1 MQVATTPLEQRA
13 QAPAASDRLVAGIA
27 GASGYAGRELAR
39 LLAGHPAFTI
49 GQRQARSDGYDP
61 LDVEALA
68 TCDIVFLCLPHGES
82 ATFGNAL
89 AHVGVP
95 VVDLGSD
102 FRLADGWVYGLTELA
117 RSSISGATRV
127 SNPGCYA
134 TAAILALAP
143 LVRAGLLDGPPAI
156 DGKSGVSG
164 AGRVPSEKTHLPS
177 VHGGVQPYSPT
188 GHRHVAEI
196 EQALSQIAGEPRLVT
211 FTPHLAPHSRGLEI
225 TAYAR
230 LAEPLSQGD
239 AETLYRNAYA
249 GEPFVRLTQKPHPGL
264 LHGSNAVDLG
274 VWVDGRTNTVIVAG
288 ALDNLVKGA
297 AGQAL
302 QNANLMLGLDEGLGL
317 TSEGLGA

>member
-1 MQVATTPLEQRA
+1 MQVATTPLEQTA
-13 QAPAASDRLVAGIA
+13 HTAVPTGKLVAGIA

-39 LLAGHPAFTI
+39 LLSGHPAFTV
-49 GQRQARSDGYDP
+49 GRRQARSEGYDA

-68 TCDIVFLCLPHGES
+68 TCDMVFLCLPHGES

-89 AHVGVP
+89 AHVGTP

-117 RSSISGATRV
+117 RDSIAGATRV
-127 SNPGCYA
+127 ANPGCYA

-188 GHRHVAEI
+188 GHRHIAEI
-196 EQALSQIAGEPRLVT
+196 EQVLSGIAGEQQLVT

-230 LAEPLSQGD
+230 LTQSLAQAD
-239 AETLYRNAYA
+239 AEALYRDAYA
-249 GEPFVRLTQKPHPGL
+249 GEPFVRLTPKPHPGL

-274 VWVDGRTNTVIVAG
+274 VWVDERTSTVIAAA

-317 TSEGLGA
+317 TAEGLGA

>member
-1 MQVATTPLEQRA
+1 MQMATTPLA
-13 QAPAASDRLVAGIA
+13 QPTSSAASSGALVAGIA
-27 GASGYAGRELAR
+27 GASGYAGRELTR
-39 LLAGHPAFTI
+39 LLAGHPAFI
-49 GQRQARSDGYDP
+49 VGQRQARSEGYDP

-68 TCDIVFLCLPHGES
+68 ACDMVFLCLPHGES

-89 AHVGVP
+89 AHIGTP

-117 RSSISGATRV
+117 RDAVAGATRV
-127 SNPGCYA
+127 ANPGCYA

-164 AGRVPSEKTHLPS
+164 AGRVPSEKTHLSS

-188 GHRHVAEI
+188 GHRHIGEI
-196 EQALSQIAGEPRLVT
+196 EQALGAIAGTPQLVT

-225 TAYAR
+225 TAYGR
-230 LAEPLSQGD
+230 VNQSLSQAE
-239 AETLYRNAYA
+239 AETLYHDAYA
-249 GEPFVRLTQKPHPGL
+249 GEPFVRLTQRPHPGL

-274 VWVDGRTNTVIVAG
+274 VWVDQRTNTVIAAA

-302 QNANLMLGLDEGLGL
+302 QNANLMLGLPEGLGL
-317 TSEGLGA
+317 TAEGLGA

>member
-1 MQVATTPLEQRA
+1 MQVATTPSELTVRT
-13 QAPAASDRLVAGIA
+13 AASSGMLVAGIA
-27 GASGYAGRELAR
+27 GASGYAGRELTR
-39 LLAGHPAFTI
+39 LLAGHPAFTV
-49 GQRQARSDGYDP
+49 GQRQARSDGYDA

-68 TCDIVFLCLPHGES
+68 ACDMAFLCLPHGES

-89 AHVGVP
+89 AHVGTP

-102 FRLADGWVYGLTELA
+102 FRLAEGWVYGLTELA
-117 RSSISGATRV
+117 RDSVAGAARV

-177 VHGGVQPYSPT
+177 LHGGVQPYSPT

-196 EQALSQIAGEPRLVT
+196 ERALSEIAGEPRLVT

-230 LAEPLSQGD
+230 LGEPLTQD
-239 AETLYRNAYA
+239 AAEELYREAYA
-249 GEPFVRLTQKPHPGL
+249 GERFVRLTQKPHPGL

-274 VWVDGRTNTVIVAG
+274 VWVDARTNTVIAAA

-317 TSEGLGA
+317 TTEGLGA

>member
-1 MQVATTPLEQRA
+1 MHVATTPSELTLRA
-13 QAPAASDRLVAGIA
+13 APPSGTLVAGIA

-39 LLAGHPAFTI
+39 LLAGHPAFTV
-49 GQRQARSDGYDP
+49 GQRQARSEGYDA

-68 TCDIVFLCLPHGES
+68 VCDMVFLCLPHGES

-89 AHVGVP
+89 AHVGTP

-102 FRLADGWVYGLTELA
+102 FRLAEGWVYGLTELA
-117 RSSISGATRV
+117 RDSIAGAARV

-134 TAAILALAP
+134 TAAVLALAP

-188 GHRHVAEI
+188 GHRHIAEI
-196 EQALSQIAGEPRLVT
+196 ERALSEIAGEPRLVT

-230 LAEPLSQGD
+230 LTEPLTQDD
-239 AETLYRNAYA
+239 AEQLYRVAYA
-249 GEPFVRLTQKPHPGL
+249 GEPFVRVTQKPHPGL
-264 LHGSNAVDLG
+264 LHGSNAVDIG
-274 VWVDGRTNTVIVAG
+274 VWVDARTNTVIAAA

>member
-1 MQVATTPLEQRA
+1 MHVATTPLEQRA
-13 QAPAASDRLVAGIA
+13 RTAAPSDKLVAGIA
-27 GASGYAGRELAR
+27 GASGYAGRELVR
-39 LLAGHPAFTI
+39 LLAGHPAFTV
-49 GQRQARSDGYDP
+49 GQRQARSEGYDP

-68 TCDIVFLCLPHGES
+68 ACDIVFLCLPHGES

-89 AHVGVP
+89 AHVGTP

-117 RSSISGATRV
+117 RDSIAGATRV

-196 EQALSQIAGEPRLVT
+196 EQALSGIAGEPRLVT

-230 LAEPLSQGD
+230 LREPLSQAD
-239 AETLYRNAYA
+239 AESLYRDAYA
-249 GEPFVRLTQKPHPGL
+249 GERFVRLTQKPHPGL

-274 VWVDGRTNTVIVAG
+274 VWVDERTNTVIAAA

-317 TSEGLGA
+317 TTEGLGA

>member
-1 MQVATTPLEQRA
+1 MQMATTPIA
-13 QAPAASDRLVAGIA
+13 QTERTAASSGTLVAGIA
-27 GASGYAGRELAR
+27 GASGYAGRELTR
-39 LLAGHPAFTI
+39 LLAGHPAFTV
-49 GQRQARSDGYDP
+49 GQRQARSEGYDP
-61 LDVEALA
+61 LDAEALA
-68 TCDIVFLCLPHGES
+68 ACDMVFLCLPHGES
-82 ATFGNAL
+82 APFGDAL
-89 AHVGVP
+89 AHVGTP

-102 FRLADGWVYGLTELA
+102 FRLADGWVYGLTELSRDA
-117 RSSISGATRV
+117 VAGASRV
-127 SNPGCYA
+127 ANPGCYA

-143 LVRAGLLDGPPAI
+143 LVRAGLVDGPPAI

-196 EQALSQIAGEPRLVT
+196 EQSLSEIAGAPVLVT

-230 LAEPLSQGD
+230 LTRQLTQSD
-239 AETLYRNAYA
+239 AETLYRDAYA
-249 GEPFVRLTQKPHPGL
+249 GEPFVRLTQRPHPGL

-274 VWVDGRTNTVIVAG
+274 VWVDERTNTVIAAA

-317 TSEGLGA
+317 TAEGLGA

>member
-1 MQVATTPLEQRA
+1 
-13 QAPAASDRLVAGIA
+13 
-27 GASGYAGRELAR
+27 
-39 LLAGHPAFTI
+39 
-49 GQRQARSDGYDP
+49 
-61 LDVEALA
+61 
-68 TCDIVFLCLPHGES
+68 
-82 ATFGNAL
+82 
-89 AHVGVP
+89 
-95 VVDLGSD
+95 
-102 FRLADGWVYGLTELA
+102 
-117 RSSISGATRV
+117 V

-188 GHRHVAEI
+188 GHRHIAEI
-196 EQALSQIAGEPRLVT
+196 ERALSEIAGEPRLVT
-211 FTPHLAPHSRGLEI
+211 FTPHLAPHSRGLEV

-230 LAEPLSQGD
+230 LSESLTQDAAEQ
-239 AETLYRNAYA
+239 LYREAYRD
-249 GEPFVRLTQKPHPGL
+249 EPFVRVTQKPHPGL
-264 LHGSNAVDLG
+264 LHGSNAVDIGIWL
-274 VWVDGRTNTVIVAG
+274 DARTNTVIAAA

-302 QNANLMLGLDEGLGL
+302 QNANVMLGLDEGLGL